1 MAKRGTCLLFTVA
14 AILFLFLGLSLPVL
28 LSGNG
33 GGVGGLLRRGLTR
46 IALLTR
52 SDELS
57 RAIGSDSTPVRFELQ
72 HGDTASAVAQQLYG
86 AGLIRDD
93 RLFVDY
99 AFANGLDVQ
108 LRAGVYFLN
117 QAQTIP
123 AIAQQLADAWGAAL
137 RLRIFPGWRVE
148 QVAAA
153 IDGHNRLGFSG
164 AEFLQLAGP
173 NAWLDPEQAALTGL
187 PPGASLEGYLFPDD
201 YSLPPNLTA
210 LGLRQALIEQ
220 LLARVTPR
228 MLADAA
234 AQGFS
239 LHEVLTLASIV
250 ERESLHEDEDARI
263 AGVYRRRLAIGM
275 KLEADPTVQYGLA
288 PQAGTWWPQI
298 TQAHYRSVDSPWN
311 TYLHGGLPPGPI
323 ASPGLS
329 AIHAAIYPAEGDS
342 LFFRAACDGRG
353 YHNFA
358 RSFEEHLANACN
370 S

>member
-1 MAKRGTCLLFTVA
+1 MAKRGACLLFAVA
-14 AILFLFLGLSLPVL
+14 AVLVLLVALSLPLL
-28 LSGNG
+28 LSGNVG
-33 GGVGGLLRRGLTR
+33 GIGGLLRRGLTR
-46 IALLTR
+46 VTLLSR
-52 SDELS
+52 SDDLT
-57 RAIGSDSTPVRFELQ
+57 RAIGSDSTPVRFEVQ
-72 HGDTASAVAQQLYG
+72 HGDSAASVAQQLQA
-86 AGLIRDD
+86 AGLILDEQ
-93 RLFVDY
+93 LFVDY

-117 QAQTIP
+117 QAQTIS
-123 AIAQQLADAWGAAL
+123 AIAQQLADAFGGAL

-153 IDGHNRLGFSG
+153 IDNHRRLGFGG
-164 AEFLQLAGP
+164 AEFLQLVGP
-173 NAWLDPEQAALTGL
+173 NSWLDPAQAALTGL

-201 YSLPPNLTA
+201 YRLPPNLTA
-210 LGLRQALIEQ
+210 LGLRQALIQQ
-220 LLARVTPR
+220 LLARVTPQ
-228 MLADAA
+228 MLSDAA
-234 AQGFS
+234 AQGFT
-239 LHEVLTLASIV
+239 LHDVLTLASIV
-250 ERESLHEDEDARI
+250 ERESLREDEDARI

-275 KLEADPTVQYGLA
+275 RLEADPTVQYGLA
-288 PQAGTWWPQI
+288 PQEGNWWPQI

-342 LFFRAACDGRG
+342 LYFRAACDGSG

-358 RSFEEHLANACN
+358 RTFEEHLANGCP

>member
-1 MAKRGTCLLFTVA
+1 MARRGACLLIPLA
-14 AILFLFLGLSLPVL
+14 AMLFLLLGLSLPVL
-28 LSGNG
+28 LSGNA
-33 GGVGGLLRRGLTR
+33 GGVGGLLRRGATR
-46 IALLTR
+46 IALLAR
-52 SDELS
+52 GDELA
-57 RAIGSDSTPVRFELQ
+57 RAVGSDSTPLRFELQ
-72 HGDTASAVAQQLYG
+72 QGDTAGAVARQLHG
-86 AGLIRDD
+86 AGLIHDEQ
-93 RLFVDY
+93 LFVDY
-99 AFANGLDVQ
+99 AFATGLDVQ

-123 AIAQQLADAWGAAL
+123 AIAQQLADAYGAAL

-153 IDGHNRLGFSG
+153 IDGHRRLGFSG
-164 AEFLQLAGP
+164 AEFLQLVGP
-173 NAWLDPEQAALTGL
+173 NAWLDPAQAALTGL

-210 LGLRQALIEQ
+210 PGLRQILIQQ
-220 LLARVTPR
+220 LFARVTPL
-228 MLADAA
+228 MLSDAA
-234 AQGFS
+234 AQGFT

-288 PQAGTWWPQI
+288 PQGGSWWPQI

-311 TYLHGGLPPGPI
+311 SYLHGGLPPGPI

-342 LFFRAACDGRG
+342 LFFRAACDGSG

-358 RSFEEHLANACN
+358 RTFEEHLANGC
-370 S
+370 SP